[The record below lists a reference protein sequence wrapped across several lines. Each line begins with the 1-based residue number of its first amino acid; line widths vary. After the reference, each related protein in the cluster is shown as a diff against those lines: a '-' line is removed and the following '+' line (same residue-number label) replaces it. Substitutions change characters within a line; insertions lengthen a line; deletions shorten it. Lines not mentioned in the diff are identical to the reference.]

1 MKSPSYLALLVFFIY
16 FISLFCCTI
25 VPLQFFLL
33 KPLKNQYQPI
43 KKLTAAAC
51 AQVRKLIRQKHHLHL
66 SKWWWLK
73 WATQEKEMNRLQG
86 DSFIKLL
93 WKYRVANKIEESD
106 SEKINQQSRGW
117 LKMMIIELGNSR
129 RRNEQVQGDSIILSF
144 FENTGWPTI
153 IV

>member
-1 MKSPSYLALLVFFIY
+1 MKFPSYLALLVFFIY
-16 FISLFCCTI
+16 FISLFCCT
-25 VPLQFFLL
+25 VPLQFLLL

-93 WKYRVANKIEESD
+93 WKYWVTNNSLWFEIKFEVTIYTAWISMFPKGLFFSVDIMVFLFSVFFQLQYIYNIA
-106 SEKINQQSRGW
+106 
-117 LKMMIIELGNSR
+117 GN
-129 RRNEQVQGDSIILSF
+129 VM
-144 FENTGWPTI
+144 
-153 IV
+153 